1 MKKITQPEW
10 VLRQDTF
17 DEDLTN
23 PLPFKEIEKIY
34 NNLKDKG
41 IGDIKIYL
49 HNFDPKNYPREEKS
63 ND

>member
-23 PLPFKEIEKIY
+23 PLPFKEVEKIY
-34 NNLKDKG
+34 NTLKDKG

-49 HNFDPKNYPREEKS
+49 HNFDPENYPREEKS
-63 ND
+63 NG